1 MKSAL
6 SSCCFCFVTLALTAA
21 CSQTSPTNPGG
32 IGAGGLDAGAPA
44 ERAQPLVVT
53 AACSI
58 GSALAE
64 FRSALGALNPNVVGS
79 LSSGRREV
87 NWDGVPAALTNTTSF
102 PAGFF
107 NEPVVGRA
115 RGVVFS
121 TGGSGLSVADDD
133 FAFINPAYPADFDDF
148 SPLKTFSAIGSN
160 RVVVEFFVP
169 GTSVL
174 AVSTGFGVVFSDV
187 DNNGS
192 AAIKLIGVNG
202 NSLGVYHAPP
212 CPSGFSFVGVKFA
225 SALIAAVEIISG
237 HGPLGATATDISRR
251 DHGPARDLVIMDDF
265 LYGEPRARQ

>member
-1 MKSAL
+1 MKPTLA
-6 SSCCFCFVTLALTAA
+6 SCCFSLVALALTAA
-21 CSQTSPTNPGG
+21 CSQTSPTYPAA
-32 IGAGGLDAGAPA
+32 IGAGGSDAGSPS

-53 AACSI
+53 GACKI
-58 GSALAE
+58 DAALAQY
-64 FRSALGALNPNVVGS
+64 RAALGSLNPNVIGS
-79 LSSGRREV
+79 LTTGRREI
-87 NWDGVPAALTNTTSF
+87 NWDGVPANLTNTTSF

-107 NEPVVGRA
+107 NEAVVGRA

-121 TGGSGLSVADDD
+121 TDGTGTSVSSDD
-133 FAFINPAYPADFDDF
+133 FEFINPEYPQDFRDF
-148 SPLKTFSAIGSN
+148 SPLKTFAAIGSN

-169 GTSVL
+169 GTSTP

-212 CPSGFSFVGVKFA
+212 CGSGFSFVGVKFE
-225 SALIAAVEIISG
+225 SAIVAAVETISG
-237 HGPLGATATDISRR
+237 HGPIGATATDISRR

-265 LYGEPRARQ
+265 IYGEPRAR